1 MTKKSVR
8 ISLSAVVL
16 IVIVWAATVGVL
28 TFRSLDHLRQLRFS
42 QAHEEAVVASFLFWP
57 VDQTLARVNGEIA
70 LWGDSLQLIATTGEL
85 GAELQLY
92 LPEAVN
98 GNTVA
103 EQNAQRIT
111 TLLPKFQS
119 KLQTWLQAYQRATVL
134 PQLLN
139 TQLPAQAKQ
148 LLQQPDETLRL
159 SQEVVDAAQYL
170 LRGEHR
176 LIALLQNSDEL
187 RATGGFMGS
196 YASLQLT
203 NGVITQLEVQDIYV
217 PDGQFTGL
225 VQPPPGAAEYLSGG
239 KGFRLP
245 DANWSPDFPA
255 SAQEVMK
262 FFALGKEQRVEGV
275 IAVNVEV
282 VEELLKL
289 TGPIYLPDYNLTV
302 TAENLSTLARAD
314 RNQFFPGS
322 QQKRQFL
329 QSLFTFLKLKLGES
343 IQQKPE
349 QFLHL
354 FSQLAE
360 RKDIQAFA
368 HAEPLQTLFGELGVT
383 GQLQTFGSQRYFFSV
398 ESNVGINKAN
408 RLVTRT
414 AELQLGDAQTTLT
427 LAFQNQNPIT
437 SLKEERGDYINYQ
450 RVLVPAEYQVQ
461 QLTVSN
467 PVTHQPQRLTLW
479 DEQLITT
486 VTGEQLKQI
495 GFLVTVPAKSTAEVE
510 LIFSHPSLPLESLTL
525 QKQSGLPPTPYHVQT
540 STAAFDLL
548 LEHDTLLDLN

>member
-1 MTKKSVR
+1 VTKKSVR
-8 ISLSAVVL
+8 VSLSAVVL
-16 IVIVWAATVGVL
+16 GVVVWLLIVSLLTV
-28 TFRSLDHLRQLRFS
+28 RSFNHLQQLQFS
-42 QAHEEAVVASFLFWP
+42 QAYEEATIASFLFWP
-57 VDQTLARVNGEIA
+57 VDQTLARVNGDIA
-70 LWGDSLQLIATTGEL
+70 LWGSSLRLMVTSGEL

-103 EQNAQRIT
+103 EQNAQRIAA
-111 TLLPKFQS
+111 LLPSFQTQ
-119 KLQTWLQAYQRATVL
+119 LRGWLQAYQHAAFF

-139 TQLPAQAKQ
+139 TRLPTQAQQ
-148 LLQQPDETLRL
+148 LLQRPDDVLRL
-159 SQEVVDAAQYL
+159 SQEVVDTALYL
-170 LRGEHR
+170 LRGQHR

-203 NGVITQLEVQDIYV
+203 NGVVTQLEVQDIYV
-217 PDGQFTGL
+217 PDGQFTDF
-225 VQPPPGAAEYLSGG
+225 VQPPPGVAEYLSGG

-262 FFALGKEQRVEGV
+262 FFALGKEQSVEGV
-275 IAVNVEV
+275 VAVNVEV

-289 TGPIYLPDYNLTV
+289 TGPIYLPDYKQTV

-329 QSLFTFLKLKLGES
+329 QSLFTFLKLRLGDTL
-343 IQQKPE
+343 QQKPQE
-349 QFLHL
+349 FIRL
-354 FSQLAE
+354 FSQFAE

-368 HAEPLQTLFGELGVT
+368 HAEQLQTLFGELGMT
-383 GQLQTFGSQRYFFSV
+383 GQLRTSGSQRYFFSV

-414 AELQLGDAQTTLT
+414 AELQLEATRTTLT
-427 LAFQNQNPIT
+427 LSFQNQNPIT

-450 RVLVPAEYQVQ
+450 RILVPAEYQVQ
-461 QLTVSN
+461 QLVVSN
-467 PVTHQPQRLTLW
+467 PATHQPQQLTAW

-486 VTGEQLKQI
+486 IAGEQLKQI
-495 GFLVTVPAKSTAEVE
+495 GFLVTVPAKSTANVQ
-510 LIFSHPSLPLESLTL
+510 LILSHPDLPFEKVML
-525 QKQSGLPPTPYHVQT
+525 QKQSGLPPTPYHIQT
-540 STAAFDLL
+540 PTSAFDVL
-548 LEHDTLLDLN
+548 LEQDILLDLN